1 MFFDYEKEPRRTI
14 FCIDV
19 KSFYASVECVE
30 RGYHPLEKMLVV
42 MSHAENTGG
51 LVLASSPKAKE
62 ILGITNVTR
71 KYDVPNHP
79 DLEIVPP
86 RMNEYI
92 KENMKINTIYSEYV
106 AEEDLHIYSIDES
119 FLDVTASWK
128 LFSNSPTELAR
139 SIQRRIQKE
148 TGLYI
153 TIGIGDNPLL
163 AKLAMDIEAKHTPER
178 LAKWH
183 YEDVPEKVWTIEP
196 MTEMWGIGHRLAKRL
211 NHLGI
216 RSVNDL
222 AHTDSNKLKRN
233 LGIIGEQLY
242 AHAHGIDRSR
252 LSEKYIPEERSF
264 NNSQILMRD
273 YLVQE
278 EIEVV
283 IREMADQVAARLRKA
298 HCQTE
303 CVHLSVGVSR
313 GAKRESSGFSRQMK
327 VPLTNSSKLL
337 TEYCLTIFR
346 QHWHGEE
353 VRHIGITYS
362 KLNYNTYV
370 QLDLFHE
377 PTEQLKELELDQV
390 IDEIRQRFGYVSLV
404 HASSMTSGGTAI
416 SRASLVGGHAG
427 GLEGLE

>member
-1 MFFDYEKEPRRTI
+1 MFFEYEKEPRRTI

-19 KSFYASVECVE
+19 KSFYASVECVA
-30 RGYHPLEKMLVV
+30 RGYDPLEKMLVV
-42 MSHAENTGG
+42 MSHAENSGG

-79 DLEIVPP
+79 ELEIVPP

-92 KENMKINTIYSEYV
+92 KENMKINDIYSNYV
-106 AEEDLHIYSIDES
+106 ADEDLHIYSIDES

-128 LFSNSPTELAR
+128 LFGQSPVELAR
-139 SIQRRIQKE
+139 KIQKRIQKE

-163 AKLAMDIEAKHTPER
+163 AKLAMDIEAKHTDER
-178 LAKWH
+178 LAEWH

-196 MTEMWGIGHRLAKRL
+196 MTEMWGIGHRLARRL
-211 NHLGI
+211 NNLGI
-216 RSVNDL
+216 RSVYEL
-222 AHTDSNKLKRN
+222 AHTDINKLKRN

-273 YLVQE
+273 YLRQE

-313 GAKRESSGFSRQMK
+313 GTKQENTGFSRQMK

-337 TEYCLTIFR
+337 IDYCLMIFR
-346 QHWHGEE
+346 QYWRGEE

-377 PTEQLKELELDQV
+377 PTEQLKELELDHV
-390 IDEIRQRFGYVSLV
+390 IDDIRQRFGYVSLV
-404 HASSMTSGGTAI
+404 HASSMTKGGTAI